1 MNGGAGLQPP
11 FAVVLGW
18 LSCSCLELGSI
29 GQSVC
34 SLSWCYSSS
43 GLHVRG
49 AVCKTNWHPRIVLAS
64 SVFHLKPN
72 EKWGKVCHTCLILF
86 LSVTS
91 VFFACVKKRD
101 VKYEGGG
108 FFLLF
113 FFLSDFSVIYET
125 MLLCFLTHLTPD
137 QADLESHFHDSW
149 LITSTAELGASM
161 KGPWPP
167 SQHLLR
173 NSLCWVFLAEASPK
187 VEGDSYLP
195 KWEDNR
201 RKNKDENLSSQL
213 NLFRLIPA
221 FGIQAAA
228 NPRFP

>member
-11 FAVVLGW
+11 FAVMLGW

-29 GQSVC
+29 GWSVC

-49 AVCKTNWHPRIVLAS
+49 AVCKTNRHPRIVLAS

-91 VFFACVKKRD
+91 VFFACVKKWE

-113 FFLSDFSVIYET
+113 FFCLIFQSF
-125 MLLCFLTHLTPD
+125 MRLCCCVF
-137 QADLESHFHDSW
+137 
-149 LITSTAELGASM
+149 
-161 KGPWPP
+161 WPTWP
-167 SQHLLR
+167 QT
-173 NSLCWVFLAEASPK
+173 
-187 VEGDSYLP
+187 
-195 KWEDNR
+195 
-201 RKNKDENLSSQL
+201 
-213 NLFRLIPA
+213 RLIYNLIFMTA
-221 FGIQAAA
+221 GWSLAQLS
-228 NPRFP
+228 

>member
-1 MNGGAGLQPP
+1 MKNEVK
-11 FAVVLGW
+11 FV
-18 LSCSCLELGSI
+18 I
-29 GQSVC
+29 
-34 SLSWCYSSS
+34 
-43 GLHVRG
+43 
-49 AVCKTNWHPRIVLAS
+49 LAC
-64 SVFHLKPN
+64 F
-72 EKWGKVCHTCLILF
+72 
-86 LSVTS
+86 
-91 VFFACVKKRD
+91 
-101 VKYEGGG
+101 
-108 FFLLF
+108 F
-113 FFLSDFSVIYET
+113 FFLSLLFSLPAWKNGMLSMREVDFSCFFFFWSDFSVIYET
-125 MLLCFLTHLTPD
+125 MLLCFLTHLTSD
-137 QADLESHFHDSW
+137 QADLQSHFHDSW

-173 NSLCWVFLAEASPK
+173 NSLCCVFLAEASPK